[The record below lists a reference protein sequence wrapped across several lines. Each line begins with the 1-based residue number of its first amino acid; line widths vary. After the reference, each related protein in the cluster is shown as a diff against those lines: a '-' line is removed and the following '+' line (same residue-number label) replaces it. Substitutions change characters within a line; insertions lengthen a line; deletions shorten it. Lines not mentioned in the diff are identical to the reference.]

1 MALPL
6 IAAGVGL
13 AGSLITGY
21 QNNKKNQALLSYSK
35 TSTTRSVSCSRNSI
49 KKIMVLIKQ
58 DMRNLLGIDLS

>member
-21 QNNKKNQALLSYSK
+21 QNKKKNEALLSYSK
-35 TSTTRSVSCSRNSI
+35 TSTKRSVSCSRTVSD
-49 KKIMVLIKQ
+49 KIMVLINKICGIY
-58 DMRNLLGIDLS
+58 LGIDLS

>member
-21 QNNKKNQALLSYSK
+21 QNKKKNEALLATQRQAQKDQLAAQEQYQ
-35 TSTTRSVSCSRNSI
+35 TRLRCLSTRYAESTW
-49 KKIMVLIKQ
+49 
-58 DMRNLLGIDLS
+58 G